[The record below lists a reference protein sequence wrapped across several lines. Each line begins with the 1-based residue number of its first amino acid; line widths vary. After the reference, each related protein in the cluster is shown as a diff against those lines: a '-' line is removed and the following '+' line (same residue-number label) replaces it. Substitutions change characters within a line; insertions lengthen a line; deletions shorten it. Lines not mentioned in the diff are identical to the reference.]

1 MAPRRAVL
9 LRLNRYNLTFP
20 MLPMRPDS
28 SIHWNAYPAAL
39 MAGGLAV
46 GIALADRLPG
56 AGFGV
61 WFAVAVLGLAPA
73 LFAWRYGR
81 RRLVTPARLMLYGA
95 AALTLTGLGA
105 ARLAAERA
113 LPPHHVAA
121 LVRAEG
127 RAITLEGRI
136 AGEPEAASTGT
147 RFPLSVSGV
156 RGEARLRSA
165 GGDVLV
171 TLAQPPWAGPVA
183 FPDVRRGDVVRL
195 RGRLLPLPEK
205 RNPADFDYGAYL
217 RRQGIHARLTVTG
230 ANDVVRLG
238 RAATWP
244 ERFITASRAYVRAQI
259 ERRVPDR
266 GARAVLAALLLGD
279 RRGLDPGTRAHFA
292 ETGLMH
298 VLAVSGL
305 HVLLVGMALYGLLRP
320 VLMRLSRRRL
330 SWRAVETLRAVVT
343 LAALFFFMMLTG
355 ARPSVVRAVLMAG
368 VFIAL
373 TLAQRNAHTLNTLG
387 VAAVIMLLGRPEQLF
402 DVGFQL
408 SFAAVA
414 ALATLHPVFTRALP
428 ERWTGLGP
436 VRKGF
441 AMVSMSLSATLGT
454 LPILLFH
461 FGHASF
467 AGLALNLAAIPLTG
481 LTLTA
486 ALFMLVFGGVGFVAG
501 LSAMAATGA
510 ARLLLFTAETGAAHL
525 GWAAVHGYVSGP
537 WSMLAMATGLVMLAQ
552 WPRPRTR
559 WRLGALALAFA
570 AAALWTTAASRLTPR
585 LDVLFFDVG
594 QGDAALV
601 TLPNGRRLLIDAG
614 VRNAYTDQ
622 GVRTLLPHLE
632 RFGIRRLDAVVI
644 SHPHGDHL
652 GGLPSLLRA
661 VPVTRVLD
669 NGAPHASDLFAET
682 TRLLDSLGVAH
693 HALAAGDTLALDPSV
708 RIQALSPPPSTRE
721 GEDNDASVVLRL
733 VFGRTSVLFM
743 GDAEAEA
750 EARLVAHYGPLLG
763 SDVVKVGHHGSA
775 TSSTPAFVA
784 AVAARPGT
792 IAVISAGR
800 HNRFGFPDDEV
811 MRRWERHGAQ
821 MRVTAREGAVWLRS
835 DGERVRPVAWRR
847 R

>member
-1 MAPRRAVL
+1 
-9 LRLNRYNLTFP
+9 
-20 MLPMRPDS
+20 MRPDS

-46 GIALADRLPG
+46 GVALADRLPG
-56 AGFGV
+56 AGFRV
-61 WFAVAVLGLAPA
+61 WFAVSALGLAPA
-73 LFAWRYGR
+73 LLAWRYGR

-95 AALTLTGLGA
+95 ATLALVGLGA

-113 LPPHHVAA
+113 LPPHHVAT

-127 RAITLEGRI
+127 RQTTLEGRV
-136 AGEPEAASTGT
+136 ADEPVAASTGT
-147 RFPLSVSGV
+147 RFTLSVSGV
-156 RGEARLRSA
+156 HAGRRPRSA
-165 GGDVLV
+165 TGDVLV
-171 TLAQPPWAGPVA
+171 TLSQPPWADRIA
-183 FPDVRRGDVVRL
+183 FPDVWRGDVVRL

-217 RRQGIHARLTVTG
+217 RRRGIHARLLVTG
-230 ANDVVRLG
+230 ANDVARLG
-238 RAATWP
+238 RAAAGP
-244 ERFITASRAYVRAQI
+244 ERFVTASRAYVRTQI
-259 ERRVPDR
+259 ERRIPDR
-266 GARAVLAALLLGD
+266 GARAVLSALLLGD
-279 RRGLDPGTRAHFA
+279 RHDLGPDTRAHFA

-305 HVLLVGMALYGLLRP
+305 HVLLIGMALYGLLRP
-320 VLMRLSRRRL
+320 LLMRLSRRRL

-343 LAALFFFMMLTG
+343 LAVLVYFMMLTG

-368 VFIAL
+368 VFILL

-387 VAAVIMLLGRPEQLF
+387 AAAVVMLLWRPYQLF

-414 ALATLHPVFTRALP
+414 ALVTLHPVFTRALP
-428 ERWTGLGP
+428 ERWTGPGL

-441 AMVSMSLSATLGT
+441 TMVSMSLAATLGT

-467 AGLALNLAAIPLTG
+467 AGLVLNLAAIPLTG

-486 ALFMLVFGGVGFVAG
+486 ALFMLVFGGAGFIGG
-501 LSAMAATGA
+501 LGAMAATGA
-510 ARLLLFTAETGAAHL
+510 ARLLLFTAETGAEHF
-525 GWAAVHGYVSGP
+525 GWAAVHGYVTGP
-537 WSMLAMATGLVMLAQ
+537 WTVLAMVTALVLLAQ

-570 AAALWTTAASRLTPR
+570 AAGLWTAAATHLTPR

-614 VRNAYTDQ
+614 VRNAYTDR

-632 RFGIRRLDAVVI
+632 RFGIDRLDAVVV
-644 SHPHGDHL
+644 SHPHSDHL
-652 GGLPSLLRA
+652 GGLPALLRA

-669 NGAPHASDLFAET
+669 NGAPHASALFDET

-693 HALAAGDTLALDPSV
+693 RALAAGDTLALDPSV
-708 RIQALSPPPSTRE
+708 RIQALSPPRARDA
-721 GEDNDASVVLRL
+721 EDNDASVVLRL
-733 VFGRTSVLFM
+733 VFGETSMLFM
-743 GDAEAEA
+743 GDAEANA
-750 EARLVAHYGPLLG
+750 EARLVAHYGSMLR
-763 SDVVKVGHHGSA
+763 SDVVKVGHHGSV

-784 AVAARPGT
+784 AVTGDAPHRT
-792 IAVISAGR
+792 TAVISAGR
-800 HNRFGFPDDEV
+800 DNRFGFPDEDV
-811 MRRWERHGAQ
+811 VRRWERSRA
-821 MRVTAREGAVWLRS
+821 RVRITAREGAVWLRS
-835 DGERVRPVAWRR
+835 DGEHVRPVTWR
-847 R
+847 